1 MRAYGRAKTMAY
13 GKTMTFAY
21 LSMAKKCG
29 FRNPS
34 VPGTSSFQR
43 KMSAIQV
50 GRMKTRLGIRPEK

>member
-1 MRAYGRAKTMAY
+1 MAY